1 MSEVLIVGSVAYDGL
16 KTPYGSKDRVLGGAA
31 TYSSLAASLFV
42 PVKMVGVVGDDF
54 KDSDLS
60 MLKRHGINTDLVIRE
75 KGKTFYWK
83 GYYENDMA
91 VAHTVKIDLGVF
103 ERFDPHVTGLARH
116 IPFVFLAAIHPD
128 LQMNV
133 LRQMIR
139 PKFVVLDTRDLWI
152 NITKP
157 ALVKVLKKTDLVVV
171 NDQEIRLLTGE
182 MHLMKGARA
191 LQKMGPKTVIV
202 KKGEHGAMLFGPGWT
217 FLSPAVPLDYVIDPT
232 GAGDTFAG
240 AFIGHVARSG
250 KLTPDILKQAVI
262 AGNLVASFTVQGFG
276 TETIAGLNKA
286 KLKKRA
292 AEYHR
297 FASIPKVNL

>member
-1 MSEVLIVGSVAYDGL
+1 
-16 KTPYGSKDRVLGGAA
+16 
-31 TYSSLAASLFV
+31 
-42 PVKMVGVVGDDF
+42 VGDDF
-54 KDSDLS
+54 KALELS
-60 MLKRHGINTDLVIRE
+60 MLKRHGINTDLVTRE

-83 GYYENDMA
+83 GYYENDMS

-103 ERFDPHVTGLARH
+103 ERFDPRITGGSRN

-128 LQMNV
+128 LQMKV
-133 LRQMIR
+133 LAQMIK

-157 ALVKVLKKTDLVVV
+157 ALLKVLKKTDLVVV

-202 KKGEHGAMLFGPGWT
+202 KKGEHGAMLFGQGWT
-217 FLSPAVPLDYVIDPT
+217 FLSPAVPLDYVVDPT

-240 AFIGHVARSG
+240 AFIGYLARAG
-250 KLTPDILKQAVI
+250 QVTPELLKQAVI
-262 AGNLVASFTVQGFG
+262 MGNLVASFTVQGFG
-276 TETIAGLNKA
+276 TK
-286 KLKKRA
+286 
-292 AEYHR
+292 
-297 FASIPKVNL
+297 SIGA

>member
-16 KTPYGSKDRVLGGAA
+16 KTPYGSADRVLGGAA
-31 TYSSLAASLFV
+31 TYSSLAASLFA

-54 KDSDLS
+54 KDSELS
-60 MLKRHGINTDLVIRE
+60 MLKRHGINTDLVTQE

-103 ERFDPHVTGLARH
+103 ERFDPHIPGKARN

-128 LQMNV
+128 LQMKV
-133 LRQMIR
+133 LQQMIK

-157 ALVKVLKKTDLVVV
+157 ALLKVLKKTDLVVV

-202 KKGEHGAMLFGPGWT
+202 KKGEHGAMLFGPGGI
-217 FLSPAVPLDYVIDPT
+217 FLSPAVPLDYVVDPT

-240 AFIGHVARSG
+240 AFIGYVARAG
-250 KLTPDILKQAVI
+250 KLTPEILKQAVI

-276 TETIAGLNKA
+276 TKTIVGLNKA
-286 KLKKRA
+286 KLRKRSL
-292 AEYHR
+292 EYHR
-297 FASIPKVNL
+297 FASIPQVKI

>member
-16 KTPYGSKDRVLGGAA
+16 KTPYGSAERVLGGAA
-31 TYSSLAASLFV
+31 TYSSLAASLFA
-42 PVKMVGVVGDDF
+42 PVKMVGVVGNDF
-54 KDSDLS
+54 KGSDLS
-60 MLKRHGINTDLVIRE
+60 MLKRHGINMDMVTQE

-103 ERFDPHVTGLARH
+103 ERFDPRIAGHSRK

-133 LRQMIR
+133 LKQMVR

-157 ALVKVLKKTDLVVV
+157 ALLKVLKMTDLVVV

-202 KKGEHGAMLFGPGWT
+202 KKGEHGAMLFGQGWT
-217 FLSPAVPLDYVIDPT
+217 FLSPAVPLDYVVDPT

-240 AFIGHVARSG
+240 AFIGYVAKFG
-250 KLTPDILKQAVI
+250 KMTPEILKQAVI
-262 AGNLVASFTVQGFG
+262 VGNLVASFTVQGFG
-276 TETIAGLNKA
+276 TKTIAALNKA
-286 KLKKRA
+286 KLKKRSID
-292 AEYHR
+292 YHR
-297 FASIPKVNL
+297 FASIPKVKI

>member
-16 KTPYGSKDRVLGGAA
+16 KTPYGSVPRTLGGAA
-31 TYSSLAASLFV
+31 VYSSLAASLFA
-42 PVKMVGVVGDDF
+42 PVRMVGPVGDDF
-54 KDSDLS
+54 KESDLQ
-60 MLKRHGINTDLVIRE
+60 MLRRKGINTELVTRE
-75 KGKTFYWK
+75 KGKTFFWK

-91 VAHTVKIDLGVF
+91 IAHTVKIDLGVF
-103 ERFDPHVTGLARH
+103 ETFSPNITGRSRN
-116 IPFVFLAAIHPD
+116 IPYVFLAAIHPD
-128 LQMNV
+128 LQMKV
-133 LRQMIR
+133 LDQMVN

-157 ALVKVLKKTDLVVV
+157 MLLKVLKKTDLAVV

-191 LQKMGPKTVIV
+191 LQKMGPKIVIV

-217 FLSPAVPLDYVIDPT
+217 FISPAVPLDYVVDPT

-240 AFIGHVARSG
+240 AFIGYIARAN
-250 KLTPDILKQAVI
+250 KVNEQTLKQAVI

-276 TETIAGLNKA
+276 TKSIGALNKA
-286 KLKKRA
+286 KLKKRSV
-292 AEYHR
+292 EYHR
-297 FASIPKVNL
+297 FASIPKVSL

>member
-1 MSEVLIVGSVAYDGL
+1 MGL
-16 KTPYGSKDRVLGGAA
+16 TP
-31 TYSSLAASLFV
+31 
-42 PVKMVGVVGDDF
+42 
-54 KDSDLS
+54 
-60 MLKRHGINTDLVIRE
+60 DLVTQE
-75 KGKTFYWK
+75 NGKTFYWK

-103 ERFDPHVTGLARH
+103 ERFDPHISGQARH
-116 IPFVFLAAIHPD
+116 IPFVFLAAIHPE
-128 LQMNV
+128 LQMKV
-133 LRQMIR
+133 LQQMIK

-157 ALVKVLKKTDLVVV
+157 ALLKVLKKTDLVVV

-182 MHLMKGARA
+182 MHLMKGAQA

-202 KKGEHGAMLFGPGWT
+202 KKGEHGAMLFGAGWT
-217 FLSPAVPLDYVIDPT
+217 FLSPAVPLDYVVDPT

-240 AFIGHVARSG
+240 AFIGYVARSG

-276 TETIAGLNKA
+276 TKTIAGLNKV
-286 KLKKRA
+286 KLKKRSVD
-292 AEYHR
+292 YHR
-297 FASIPKVNL
+297 FASIPKVKI

>member
-16 KTPYGSKDRVLGGAA
+16 KTPYGSAEKVLGGAA
-31 TYSSLAASLFV
+31 TYSSLAASLFA
-42 PVKMVGVVGDDF
+42 PVKMVGVIGDDF
-54 KDSDLS
+54 KDSD
-60 MLKRHGINTDLVIRE
+60 MAVIRRHGINTELVAKE
-75 KGKTFYWK
+75 KGKTFFWK

-91 VAHTVKIDLGVF
+91 VAHTVKLDLGVF
-103 ERFDPHVTGLARH
+103 ERFDPRITGRSRN
-116 IPFVFLAAIHPD
+116 IPYVFLAAIHPD

-133 LRQMIR
+133 LKQMVK

-157 ALVKVLKKTDLVVV
+157 ALMKVLKKTDLVVV

-191 LQKMGPKTVIV
+191 LQKLGPKTVIV

-217 FLSPAVPLDYVIDPT
+217 FLSPAVPLDYVVDPT

-240 AFIGHVARSG
+240 AFIGYVARAG
-250 KLTPDILKQAVI
+250 KLTPEVLKQAVI
-262 AGNLVASFTVQGFG
+262 AGNLVASFTVQGLG
-276 TETIAGLNKA
+276 TKSIAALNKP
-286 KLKKRA
+286 KLKKRSV
-292 AEYHR
+292 EYHK
-297 FASIPKVNL
+297 FASIPKVKI

>member
-1 MSEVLIVGSVAYDGL
+1 LSEVLIVGSVAYDGL
-16 KTPYGSKDRVLGGAA
+16 KTPYGSLERALGGAA
-31 TYSSLAASLFV
+31 TYSSLAASLFA

-54 KDSDLS
+54 RDQDLK
-60 MLKRHGINTDLVIRE
+60 MLGRHGIDTRLVTRE

-103 ERFDPHVTGLARH
+103 ERFNPRITGRSRN

-133 LRQMIR
+133 LRQMIK

-157 ALVKVLKKTDLVVV
+157 ALRKVLRKTDLAVV

-182 MHLMKGARA
+182 MHLLKGARA
-191 LQKMGPKTVIV
+191 LQKMGPRIVIV
-202 KKGEHGAMLFGPGWT
+202 KKGEHGAMMFGPGWT
-217 FLSPAVPLDYVIDPT
+217 FLSPAVPLDYVVDPT

-240 AFIGHVARSG
+240 AFIGYLARYG
-250 KLTPDILKQAVI
+250 KVNEGLLKQAVI

-276 TETIAGLNKA
+276 TKAIGGLTRA
-286 KLKKRA
+286 KLKKRSV
-292 AEYHR
+292 EYHK
-297 FASIPKVNL
+297 FASIPKVSI

>member
-16 KTPYGSKDRVLGGAA
+16 KTPYGSAERVLGGAA
-31 TYSSLAASLFV
+31 TYSSLAASLFA
-42 PVKMVGVVGDDF
+42 PVKMVGVIGDDF
-54 KDSDLS
+54 KDSD
-60 MLKRHGINTDLVIRE
+60 MAMIRRHGINTDLVTKE

-91 VAHTVKIDLGVF
+91 VAHTVKLDLGVF
-103 ERFDPHVTGLARH
+103 EQFDPRITGRSRN

-133 LRQMIR
+133 LKQMVN

-157 ALVKVLKKTDLVVV
+157 ALMKVLKKTDLVVV

-191 LQKMGPKTVIV
+191 LQKLGPKTVIV
-202 KKGEHGAMLFGPGWT
+202 KKGEHGAMLFGAGWT
-217 FLSPAVPLDYVIDPT
+217 FLSPAVPLDYVVDPT

-240 AFIGHVARSG
+240 AFIGYVAR
-250 KLTPDILKQAVI
+250 A
-262 AGNLVASFTVQGFG
+262 
-276 TETIAGLNKA
+276 
-286 KLKKRA
+286 
-292 AEYHR
+292 
-297 FASIPKVNL
+297 

>member
-16 KTPYGSKDRVLGGAA
+16 KTPYGSVERILGGAA
-31 TYSSLAASLFV
+31 TYSSLAASLFAS
-42 PVKMVGVVGDDF
+42 VKMVGVVGNDF
-54 KDSDLS
+54 KDVD
-60 MLKRHGINTDLVIRE
+60 MAMIKRHCINTDLVTQE

-103 ERFDPHVTGLARH
+103 ERFDPRITGRSRN

-133 LRQMIR
+133 LNQMVK

-157 ALVKVLKKTDLVVV
+157 ALLKVLKKTDLVVV

-202 KKGEHGAMLFGPGWT
+202 KKGEHGAMLFGRGWT
-217 FLSPAVPLDYVIDPT
+217 FLSPAVPLDYVVDPT

-240 AFIGHVARSG
+240 AFIGYVARYG
-250 KLTPDILKQAVI
+250 KLTPEILKQAVI

-276 TETIAGLNKA
+276 TKTIAALNKA

-297 FASIPKVNL
+297 FASIPKVRI

>member
-16 KTPYGSKDRVLGGAA
+16 KTPYGSVPRTLGGAG
-31 TYSSLAASLFV
+31 TYSSLAACLFA
-42 PVKMVGVVGDDF
+42 PVRMVGVVGDDF
-54 KDSDLS
+54 KEADLK
-60 MLKRHGINTDLVIRE
+60 MLRRKGINTDLVTRE
-75 KGKTFYWK
+75 KGKTFFWK

-103 ERFDPHVTGLARH
+103 ERFDPRITGRSRN
-116 IPFVFLAAIHPD
+116 IPYVFLAAIHPD

-133 LRQMIR
+133 LKQMVD

-157 ALVKVLKKTDLVVV
+157 SLIKVLKKTDLAVV

-191 LQKMGPKTVIV
+191 LQKMGPKIVIV
-202 KKGEHGAMLFGPGWT
+202 KKGEHGAMMFGPGWT
-217 FLSPAVPLDYVIDPT
+217 FLSPAVPLDYVVDPT

-240 AFIGHVARSG
+240 AFIGYLARAN
-250 KLTPDILKQAVI
+250 KINELTLKQAVI

-276 TETIAGLNKA
+276 TKSIGALNKA
-286 KLKKRA
+286 KLKKRSV
-292 AEYHR
+292 EYHK

>member
-16 KTPYGSKDRVLGGAA
+16 KTPYGSAPKTLGGAA
-31 TYSSLAASLFV
+31 TYSSLAASLFA

-54 KDSDLS
+54 KEAEFQ
-60 MLKRHGINTDLVIRE
+60 MLKRHHIDTELVTRE
-75 KGKTFYWK
+75 KGKTFFWK
-83 GYYENDMA
+83 GYYENDMS
-91 VAHTVKIDLGVF
+91 VAHTVHLDLGVF
-103 ERFDPHVTGLARH
+103 ERFNPRITGRSRN

-133 LRQMIR
+133 LNQMVK

-157 ALVKVLKKTDLVVV
+157 SLLKVLRKTDLAVV

-182 MHLMKGARA
+182 MHLLKGARA
-191 LQKMGPKTVIV
+191 LQKLGPKIVIV
-202 KKGEHGAMLFGPGWT
+202 KKGEHGAMMFGPGWT
-217 FLSPAVPLDYVIDPT
+217 FLSPAVPLDYVVDPT

-240 AFIGHVARSG
+240 AFIGYLAKYG
-250 KLTPDILKQAVI
+250 KVNEPLLKQAVI

-276 TETIAGLNKA
+276 TKTIAALNKA

-292 AEYHR
+292 MEYHK
-297 FASIPKVNL
+297 FASVPKVKI

>member
-1 MSEVLIVGSVAYDGL
+1 MSEVLIVGSVAFDGL
-16 KTPYGSKDRVLGGAA
+16 KTPYGSAERCLGGAA
-31 TYSSLAASLFV
+31 TYSSLAAALFA
-42 PVKMVGVVGDDF
+42 PVRMVGVVGDDF
-54 KDSDLS
+54 KEADLR
-60 MLKRHGINTDLVIRE
+60 MLRRKGINTDLVIRE

-103 ERFDPHVTGLARH
+103 ERFDPRITGRSRN
-116 IPFVFLAAIHPD
+116 IPFVFLAAIHPE
-128 LQMNV
+128 LQIKV
-133 LRQMIR
+133 LEQMLK

-152 NITKP
+152 NITRP
-157 ALVKVLKKTDLVVV
+157 ALMKVLRKTDLAVV

-191 LQKMGPKTVIV
+191 LQKFGPKIVIV

-217 FLSPAVPLDYVIDPT
+217 FLSPAVPLDYVVDPT

-240 AFIGHVARSG
+240 AFIGYLAKYG
-250 KLTPDILKQAVI
+250 KVNEKILKQAVI

-276 TETIAGLNKA
+276 TKTITALNKA
-286 KLKKRA
+286 KLKRRSV
-292 AEYHR
+292 EYHR
-297 FASIPKVNL
+297 FASVPKVRL

>member
-16 KTPYGSKDRVLGGAA
+16 KTPYGSAPKILGGAA
-31 TYSSLAASLFV
+31 TYSSLAASLFA

-54 KDSDLS
+54 KEAEFK
-60 MLKRHGINTDLVIRE
+60 MLRRHGINTELVTRE
-75 KGKTFYWK
+75 KGKTFFWT
-83 GYYENDMA
+83 GYYENDMSI
-91 VAHTVKIDLGVF
+91 AHTVSLDLGVF
-103 ERFDPHVTGLARH
+103 EKFNPLILGRSRKV
-116 IPFVFLAAIHPD
+116 PFVFLAAIHPD

-133 LRQMIR
+133 LKQMDK

-157 ALVKVLKKTDLVVV
+157 SLLKVLKKTDLAVV

-191 LQKMGPKTVIV
+191 LQKMGPKIVIV
-202 KKGEHGAMLFGPGWT
+202 KKGEHGAMMFGPGWT
-217 FLSPAVPLDYVIDPT
+217 FLSPAVPLDYVVDPT

-240 AFIGHVARSG
+240 AFIGYLAKYG
-250 KLTPDILKQAVI
+250 KVNEKLLKQAVI

-276 TETIAGLNKA
+276 TRTIEALNKA

-292 AEYHR
+292 AVYHK
-297 FASIPKVNL
+297 FASIPKVNI

>member
-16 KTPYGSKDRVLGGAA
+16 KTPYGSRERVLGGAA
-31 TYSSLAASLFV
+31 TYSSLAASLFA
-42 PVKMVGVVGDDF
+42 PVQMVGVVGNDF
-54 KDSDLS
+54 KKTDMA
-60 MLKRHGINTDLVIRE
+60 MLKRHGIDTFGVTWE

-83 GYYENDMA
+83 GYYENDMS

-103 ERFDPHVTGLARH
+103 ERFNPHIMGSSRKV
-116 IPFVFLAAIHPD
+116 PFVFLAAIHPD
-128 LQMNV
+128 LQMSV
-133 LRQMIR
+133 LKQMIK

-152 NITKP
+152 DITRP
-157 ALVKVLKKTDLVVV
+157 MLLKVLRKTDLAVV

-191 LQKMGPKTVIV
+191 LQKMGPKIVIV
-202 KKGEHGAMLFGPGWT
+202 KKGEHGAMLFGPNWT
-217 FLSPAVPLDYVIDPT
+217 FLSPAVPLDYVVDPT

-240 AFIGHVARSG
+240 AFIGYLAKAG
-250 KLTPDILKQAVI
+250 KVTPDTLKKAVI

-276 TETIAGLNKA
+276 TTTIQALNKT
-286 KLKKRA
+286 KLRKRA

>member
-16 KTPYGSKDRVLGGAA
+16 KTPYGSAERALGGAA
-31 TYSSLAASLFV
+31 TYSSLAAYLFA
-42 PVKMVGVVGDDF
+42 PVRMVGVVGDDF
-54 KDSDLS
+54 KKADLA
-60 MLKRHGINTDLVIRE
+60 MLKHHGINTDLVTQE

-91 VAHTVKIDLGVF
+91 LAHTVKLDLGVF
-103 ERFDPHVTGLARH
+103 ERFNPHITGKARTV
-116 IPFVFLAAIHPD
+116 PFVFLAAIHPD
-128 LQMNV
+128 LQMTV
-133 LRQMIR
+133 LKQMVK

-157 ALVKVLKKTDLVVV
+157 SLLKVLRKTDLAVV

-191 LQKMGPKTVIV
+191 LQKMGPKIVIV

-217 FLSPAVPLDYVIDPT
+217 FLSPAVPLDYVVDPT

-240 AFIGHVARSG
+240 AFIGYLARAG
-250 KLTPDILKQAVI
+250 KMNEQLLKQAVI
-262 AGNLVASFTVQGFG
+262 AGNLVASYTVQGFG
-276 TETIAGLNKA
+276 TKSIAALNKA
-286 KLKKRA
+286 KLKKRSV
-292 AEYHR
+292 EYHR
-297 FASIPKVNL
+297 FASIPKVSI

>member
-16 KTPYGSKDRVLGGAA
+16 KTPYGSLERTLGGAA
-31 TYSSLAASLFV
+31 TYSSLAASLFA

-54 KDSDLS
+54 KDADLK
-60 MLKRHGINTDLVIRE
+60 MLGRHGINTELVTKE

-103 ERFDPHVTGLARH
+103 ERFNPRITGRSRN

-128 LQMNV
+128 LQLNV
-133 LRQMIR
+133 LQQMIK

-157 ALVKVLKKTDLVVV
+157 ALIKVLKKTDLAVV

-182 MHLMKGARA
+182 MHLLKGARA
-191 LQKMGPKTVIV
+191 LQKMGPKIVIV
-202 KKGEHGAMLFGPGWT
+202 KKGEHGAMMFGPGWT
-217 FLSPAVPLDYVIDPT
+217 FLSPAVPLDYVVDPT

-240 AFIGHVARSG
+240 AFIGYLAKYG
-250 KLTPDILKQAVI
+250 KINEQLLKQAVI

-276 TETIAGLNKA
+276 TKTISALNKA

-292 AEYHR
+292 GEYHK
-297 FASIPKVNL
+297 FASIPKLKI